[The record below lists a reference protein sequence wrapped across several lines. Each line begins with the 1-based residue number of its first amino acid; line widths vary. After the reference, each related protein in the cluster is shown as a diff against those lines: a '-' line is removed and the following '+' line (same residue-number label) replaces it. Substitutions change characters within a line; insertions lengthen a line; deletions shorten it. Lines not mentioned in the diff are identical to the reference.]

1 MISITSSKPFVPV
14 PAISKTFLQSGNSN
28 QVKFPEADSFAYN
41 SKSSEPKF
49 SGLFDN
55 LLEKRLAKALKVKVV
70 KDDDGEIVSGSNR
83 AYDSFHNFSFQD
95 AWLDQV
101 DFNHTNFSHGSNF
114 QGCFGVN
121 SDFSHSNLPA
131 ANFRNSI
138 LSGADFSE
146 ASLPGAN
153 FDVCDLQ
160 SLSILPDE
168 LARRTAN
175 KWGHTVGGGLL
186 ASIGTIGQ
194 VLSVV
199 LDVDGYGDGA
209 QTQAA
214 KFTKAKLAGA
224 SFKNADLRGV
234 DFTHSQLP
242 LADFEG
248 ADARG
253 ADFTGAHILGANI
266 KDTKLQGAK
275 INIEG
280 ILKSGREHGVNQ
292 EKVIQEIG
300 EILAA
305 GGFPM
310 GIETQE
316 GAVKMLAINKAK
328 QDGKIT
334 QPQLKHAYTNAV
346 RNSVEEGIPNS
357 QAGIYVIRTVYE
369 FLERQDIF

>member
-28 QVKFPEADSFAYN
+28 QVKFPEADSFSYN

-83 AYDSFHNFSFQD
+83 ADDSFHNFSFQD
-95 AWLDQV
+95 AWLPQV

-114 QGCFGVN
+114 QGCLGIN
-121 SDFSHSNLPA
+121 SDFSDSNLPA

-138 LSGADFSE
+138 LSGADYSE

-160 SLSILPDE
+160 SISILPND
-168 LARRTAN
+168 LTARTVN
-175 KWGHTVGGGLL
+175 KWGY
-186 ASIGTIGQ
+186 TIGAD
-194 VLSVV
+194 L
-199 LDVDGYGDGA
+199 LHTFGNIGKWLGVDLDGA

-224 SFKNADLRGV
+224 SFRHADLRGV

-248 ADARG
+248 ADVRN
-253 ADFTGAHILGANI
+253 ADFSKARILGAKFKNAR
-266 KDTKLQGAK
+266 LEGAK
-275 INIEG
+275 INLMDALEREIR
-280 ILKSGREHGVNQ
+280 SGNSSVQAYINLGELLHASSMKLNIHNTETANQ
-292 EKVIQEIG
+292 IHKLFEARDKG
-300 EILAA
+300 R
-305 GGFPM
+305 
-310 GIETQE
+310 
-316 GAVKMLAINKAK
+316 
-328 QDGKIT
+328 IT
-334 QPQLKHAYTNAV
+334 QSQLEASFKKHLD
-346 RNSVEEGIPNS
+346 
-357 QAGIYVIRTVYE
+357 AG
-369 FLERQDIF
+369 ERQRLPVPQMLPDTFNKVYQDLL